1 MPDRSQLYARTKVSM
16 DMVTRISWTR
26 LLPWCARQMVAAPAV
41 PVTICPWLQVARQF
55 LSLPCCFTRQG

>member
-1 MPDRSQLYARTKVSM
+1 M

-41 PVTICPWLQVARQF
+41 PVTICPWLQVARQY
-55 LSLPCCFTRQG
+55 LSVPCCLTRQG